1 MRTFLIIICI
11 LIIITG
17 AAAWFLAGFTMSGKR
32 QTLDEALAWQSDH
45 YDISFYEKAEKADY
59 TVRGLNGYELH
70 VQLLKTSVHS
80 DDYVIISHGYTDN
93 RMGSLKY
100 AEMYLDL
107 GYNCIIYDLRGHG
120 LNVKDFTTYGIRE
133 GQDLSALIEDTLKRY
148 PELRR
153 LGLHGESLGA
163 ATTISALKYD
173 PGVDFAVADCGFS
186 DIENVLRGAYKNAH
200 VPGFLFD
207 LANLG
212 AKVRYGYALRD
223 MRPID
228 SLTGNRIPVLFIH
241 GAEDSFILPQN
252 SRDMYERTQGIRELR
267 LIEGAGHAESVL
279 KDPAGYRQCVEEFLG
294 EVFG

>member
-17 AAAWFLAGFTMSGKR
+17 AAAWFLAGFTMTGKR
-32 QTLDEALAWQSDH
+32 QTLNEALAWQSDH
-45 YDISFYEKAEKADY
+45 YDTSFYEKAEKADY

-70 VQLLKTSVHS
+70 VQLLKTQKAS
-80 DDYVIISHGYTDN
+80 DDYVILSHGYTDN
-93 RMGSLKY
+93 RIGSLKY

-120 LNVKDFTTYGIRE
+120 LNAKDFTTYGIRE

-186 DIENVLRGAYKNAH
+186 DIENVLREGYKNAH